1 MFIAGV
7 TLVFAMILQMAL
19 NPPDPY
25 AGICAVDFLTIEE
38 QMLPKDTCAEP
49 EFTLQEW
56 EIDILAKCVE
66 AEAGDQPYLGKCYV
80 VDVILNRMEQWNKT
94 CEEVIFQKNQ
104 FEVVSNGRIYE
115 MKPSQ
120 DTYDAIAEE
129 CQKRKN
135 TEILYFCMYRWFDSW
150 AHYEFTYPEDRPK
163 NCHHFYK

>member
-1 MFIAGV
+1 M
-7 TLVFAMILQMAL
+7 
-19 NPPDPY
+19 
-25 AGICAVDFLTIEE
+25 DFLNIEE
-38 QMLPKDTCAEP
+38 YISSTVQEEP
-49 EFTLQEW
+49 EFTLEEW
-56 EIDILAKCVE
+56 EIEIFAKCVE

-80 VDVILNRMEQWNKT
+80 VDVILNRMKQWNKT
-94 CEEVIFQKNQ
+94 CEEIIFQKGQ
-104 FEVVSNGRIYE
+104 FEVVSNGRIYK

-120 DTYDAIAEE
+120 DTYDAIEEE

>member
-1 MFIAGV
+1 M
-7 TLVFAMILQMAL
+7 MLQMAL

-25 AGICAVDFLTIEE
+25 AGFCAVDFLTVEE
-38 QMLPKDTCAEP
+38 HAFVKETAEAP
-49 EFTLQEW
+49 EFILEPW
-56 EIDILAKCVE
+56 EIDILAACVE

-80 VDVILNRMEQWNKT
+80 VDVILNRAIKWNKT
-94 CEEVIFQKNQ
+94 VEEVIFQKGQ
-104 FEVVSNGRIYE
+104 FEVVSNGRIYK

-129 CQKRKN
+129 CQKRKD

-150 AHYEFTYPEDRPK
+150 ADYQFTYPKDRPK